1 MYAPGRRQS
10 VVRGEQVGRDSPG
23 MTGRPDAP
31 GPVDRPERRGRLA
44 GSAEVAAPLA
54 PAYEP
59 YQRLLDQS
67 NTRSAD
73 TPREAIRG
81 FAPDRANLEPISGQE
96 AKLYVREN
104 VSDRPWLNHAQYVGS
119 DSCRLLAAVDK
130 GGGHLLERHGSTV
143 RPDMTEGRTT
153 RLEDPAVA
161 VDAARTPG
169 RDAYQP
175 EPRRHLCG
183 DTATRIRDPHA
194 FATCFARAVEHPD
207 VRAVLDRPFDPTDE
221 RPDAVTI
228 PLEELLGPDGHMY
241 CDGHRL
247 DPVNGNMTEARAQ
260 RRSWVDAV
268 RGGDEPDVPE
278 PTATRLQPEDFRGA
292 NVLIA
297 FSATS
302 DRRGWEIVTM
312 YPDPVRRQ

>member
-1 MYAPGRRQS
+1 MAH
-10 VVRGEQVGRDSPG
+10 DSPG
-23 MTGRPDAP
+23 ATDRPDP
-31 GPVDRPERRGRLA
+31 LGPVDRPERFRASDRPT
-44 GSAEVAAPLA
+44 EVTKPLS
-54 PAYEP
+54 PAVEP
-59 YQRLLDQS
+59 YQRRLDQHD
-67 NTRSAD
+67 TPTGD

-81 FAPDRANLEPISGQE
+81 FAPDRANLEPITGQE
-96 AKLYVREN
+96 AKQYVREN
-104 VSDRPWLNHAQYVGS
+104 VSDRPWLNHAQYVGP
-119 DSCRLLAAVDK
+119 DTCRLLAAVDK

-143 RPDMTEGRTT
+143 TPDKTEGRIT
-153 RLEDPAVA
+153 RLEDPAITA
-161 VDAARTPG
+161 DAARTPG
-169 RDAYQP
+169 KDAYQP

-194 FATCFARAVEHPD
+194 FAACFARAVEHPD

-221 RPDAVTI
+221 RPDAVKI
-228 PLEELLGPDGHMY
+228 PLDDLLGPDGHMY

-247 DPVNGNMTEARAQ
+247 DPVNGNMAEARAQ

-278 PTATRLQPEDFRGA
+278 PTATRLQPEDFRGG

-297 FSATS
+297 FSPTS

-312 YPDPVRRQ
+312 YPDPVERQ